1 MPRRVLRAAGYVLF
15 LVLAMEGL
23 ARLAL
28 SSDRIFSSLSSPYD
42 EPSWRLS
49 WLRARSRSFSPSEAS
64 EGDRPTRL
72 SFDRHHPERGWSLA
86 PNLRDLPVFDGKKLS
101 SNSRGLRGAR
111 EPAIPKNADSL
122 RIALFGDSFTF
133 GEDVSDEETFG
144 HQMERLFA
152 ATAVPGSPTVE
163 VLNFGV
169 HGYGHDQMLLY
180 LREALPIYQPDIVI
194 LGYVT
199 DDSLRNMTTFRDFAK
214 PRFRLEKRLEK
225 GELVLEG
232 IPVPTPEALLA
243 SQRFRSRFY
252 DLLTMAA
259 TRLAFRWGN
268 RAAEVDRLTDAL
280 LTEIARETRNAGA
293 RPVFALLPAFGELG
307 APDPAPLPAEA
318 LVMDIAN
325 REKLPCLRL
334 RPLFLQRARLGTE
347 LNTVGHWGPREHQLA
362 AAGLVDFLRRE
373 NLAP

>member
-1 MPRRVLRAAGYVLF
+1 MLRFLIYIVF
-15 LVLAMEGL
+15 LVLTMEGL

-28 SSDRIFSSLSSPYD
+28 SSDWIFSNISSPYD
-42 EPSWRLS
+42 EPSWRLR
-49 WLRARSRSFSPSEAS
+49 WLRSPAAA
-64 EGDRPTRL
+64 GGPLTRL

-86 PNLRDLPVFDGKKLS
+86 PKLRDLPVFAGKKLS
-101 SNSRGLRGAR
+101 SSSRGLRGAR
-111 EPAIPKNADSL
+111 EPVIPKNADTL

-133 GEDVSDEETFG
+133 GEDVGDEETFG
-144 HQMERLFA
+144 HQMERLFEDT
-152 ATAVPGSPTVE
+152 ATAASPTVE

-194 LGYVT
+194 LGYVS

-214 PRFRLEKRLEK
+214 PRFRLDN

-232 IPVPTPEALLA
+232 VPVPTPAALIA
-243 SQRFRSRFY
+243 SQRFHSRLF

-259 TRLAFRWGN
+259 TRLAFRWGD

-280 LTEIARETRNAGA
+280 LSEIARETRGAGA
-293 RPVFALLPAFGELG
+293 RPVFALLPAFSELS
-307 APDPAPLPAEA
+307 APDAAPLPAEA
-318 LVMDIAN
+318 MVMDIAE
-325 REKLPCLRL
+325 RENIPCLRL
-334 RPLFLQRARLGTE
+334 RPLFLQRARLGAE
-347 LNTVGHWGPREHQLA
+347 LNKVGHWGPREHQLA

-373 NLAP
+373 RLVP

>member
-1 MPRRVLRAAGYVLF
+1 
-15 LVLAMEGL
+15 MEGL

-28 SSDRIFSSLSSPYD
+28 SSDRIFASISSPYD

-49 WLRARSRSFSPSEAS
+49 WLRSHRNAS
-64 EGDRPTRL
+64 DPERLTRL

-86 PNLRDLPVFDGKKLS
+86 PNLRDLPVFDGKTLS
-101 SNSRGLRGAR
+101 SSSRGLRGAR
-111 EPAIPKNADSL
+111 EPAIPKNAGTL

-133 GEDVSDEETFG
+133 GEDVGDEETFG

-152 ATAVPGSPTVE
+152 ATAIPGKPTVE

-180 LREALPIYQPDIVI
+180 LRETLPIYQPDIVI

-214 PRFRLEKRLEK
+214 PRFRRVG

-232 IPVPTPEALLA
+232 VPVPTPEALIA
-243 SQRFRSRFY
+243 SQRFHSRLF

-259 TRLAFRWGN
+259 TRAAFRWGD

-280 LTEIARETRNAGA
+280 LTEIAREARGAGA
-293 RPVFALLPAFGELG
+293 RPVFALLPAFNELG

-318 LVMDIAN
+318 LVMDIAK
-325 REKLPCLRL
+325 RENIPCLRL
-334 RPLFLQRARLGTE
+334 RPLFLQRARLGTQ
-347 LNTVGHWGPREHQLA
+347 LNTTGHWGPREHQLA

-373 NLAP
+373 NLVP